1 MSQKSQ
7 LSLFRA
13 DDLLVTPDCK
23 ELETAVEASLYELEQ
38 VENTLKERL
47 FRLLDC
53 QKSGL
58 SQDLPIT
65 EQQIAALPAQR
76 ALRSLNVTDLADL
89 RTKILFFIR
98 GQNTEAD

>member
-13 DDLLVTPDCK
+13 DDPLVTPDCK
-23 ELETAVEASLYELEQ
+23 ELETAVEASLHELEQ

-65 EQQIAALPAQR
+65 EQQIAVLPAQR
-76 ALRSLNVTDLADL
+76 ALRSLKITDLADL
-89 RTKILFFIR
+89 RTKILIFLR
-98 GQNTEAD
+98 GQNTQ